1 VPKVSAAYVCQACGA
16 RTRQF
21 FGRCSACGG
30 WNTLVEQ
37 REAPSDARRRRPVAA
52 EPSVAPGRPRRSEPI
67 ETVGERPL
75 QRLASGYGE
84 LDRVLGG
91 GLVPGS
97 LVLLGGDPGIGKSTL
112 LLQCARSMAG
122 QRLVLYVSAEESAQQ
137 VKLRWRRLQN
147 RDGGDGVPAGRAAR
161 GGAVSARVAP
171 SAGAAGPQGLT
182 PGAPAAVGAADV
194 ATGASVQAAS
204 GSGRPSSS
212 NRAQPMRPAP
222 EDPAGPR
229 PSALASPGSRRPEAS
244 ADSLNAIATDAT
256 ATNGPQREAPGR
268 SGRAQALPSLSA
280 ASGPVGEA
288 WPRSLGDDPDPVPPD
303 GPEPAPQLQ
312 LLAETDLELVL
323 QELEAL
329 RPAVAIID
337 SIQALH
343 DGELASAP
351 GSVAQVR
358 ECAAALARIAKRQ
371 DTALVL
377 VGHVTKEGALAGPKV
392 LEHLVDAVL
401 TFEGDRFASHRLLRA
416 VKNRFGATHELG
428 VFEMRD
434 RGLHEVAN
442 PSELFLGG
450 GEPSSGTATIVACE
464 GTRPLLVEL
473 QALVSTTS
481 YASPRRTATGIAVN
495 RLHQILAVLEKHLG
509 LPLSRFDCYLAVAGG
524 LEVEEPAA
532 DLGVAAAVVAS
543 YRDLTLPA
551 GTALIGELGLGGQ
564 LRPVGQLELRLQEAA
579 RLGFSRAV
587 VPRGGGLG
595 PIAAGLGLELR
606 EAGTVA
612 EALVAALG
620 VNPAEE
626 G

>member
-1 VPKVSAAYVCQACGA
+1 MAKPSTFFVCTSCGA
-16 RTRQF
+16 QARQF
-21 FGRCSACGG
+21 FGKCASCGS

-37 REAPSDARRRRPVAA
+37 KATPAADSRRRRPVAEAAAA
-52 EPSVAPGRPRRSEPI
+52 EAVVAGQPRRSEPI
-67 ETVGERPL
+67 QAVGERAL
-75 QRLASGYGE
+75 QRLSSGYGE
-84 LDRVLGG
+84 FDRVLGG

-97 LVLLGGDPGIGKSTL
+97 LVLVGGDPGIGKSTL
-112 LLQCARSMAG
+112 LLQSARAMAG
-122 QRLVLYVSAEESAQQ
+122 RASVLYVSAEESAQQ
-137 VKLRWRRLQN
+137 VKLRWRRLAEAS
-147 RDGGDGVPAGRAAR
+147 PAQPEAGE
-161 GGAVSARVAP
+161 SK
-171 SAGAAGPQGLT
+171 AGA
-182 PGAPAAVGAADV
+182 DF
-194 ATGASVQAAS
+194 
-204 GSGRPSSS
+204 
-212 NRAQPMRPAP
+212 
-222 EDPAGPR
+222 
-229 PSALASPGSRRPEAS
+229 
-244 ADSLNAIATDAT
+244 
-256 ATNGPQREAPGR
+256 
-268 SGRAQALPSLSA
+268 
-280 ASGPVGEA
+280 
-288 WPRSLGDDPDPVPPD
+288 
-303 GPEPAPQLQ
+303 Q

-343 DGELASAP
+343 DAELGSAP
-351 GSVAQVR
+351 GSVSQVR

-371 DTALVL
+371 DTALLL

-434 RGLHEVAN
+434 RGLAEVTN

-450 GEPSSGTATIVACE
+450 DEPSAGTATIVACE
-464 GTRPLLVEL
+464 GTRPLVVEM

-481 YASPRRTATGIAVN
+481 YASPRRSATGIAVN

-543 YRDLTLPA
+543 YRDLTLPP
-551 GTALIGELGLGGQ
+551 GTVLVGELGLGGQ

-579 RLGFSRAV
+579 RLGFTRAV
-587 VPRGGGLG
+587 VPRGTGLAKA
-595 PIAAGLGLELR
+595 AAGFGLQLL
-606 EAGTVA
+606 EAGGVA

-620 VNPAEE
+620 VNPADDR

>member
-1 VPKVSAAYVCQACGA
+1 MARATSTYVCQSCGA
-16 RTRQF
+16 QSRQF
-21 FGRCSACGG
+21 FGRCSSCGN

-37 REAPSDARRRRPVAA
+37 VAAAADNRRRRPVAA
-52 EPSVAPGRPRRSEPI
+52 APLDAAAGIPARAGRSEPI
-67 ETVGERPL
+67 HAVGDRPL
-75 QRLASGYGE
+75 QRLSSGYSE

-112 LLQCARSMAG
+112 LLQSAQAMAG
-122 QRLVLYVSAEESAQQ
+122 RHPVLYVSAEESAQQ
-137 VKLRWRRLQN
+137 VKLRWRRLVDQL
-147 RDGGDGVPAGRAAR
+147 
-161 GGAVSARVAP
+161 
-171 SAGAAGPQGLT
+171 AGAD
-182 PGAPAAVGAADV
+182 APADPADGD
-194 ATGASVQAAS
+194 A
-204 GSGRPSSS
+204 
-212 NRAQPMRPAP
+212 
-222 EDPAGPR
+222 PAGP
-229 PSALASPGSRRPEAS
+229 AG
-244 ADSLNAIATDAT
+244 
-256 ATNGPQREAPGR
+256 
-268 SGRAQALPSLSA
+268 
-280 ASGPVGEA
+280 
-288 WPRSLGDDPDPVPPD
+288 
-303 GPEPAPQLQ
+303 LQ

-323 QELEAL
+323 QELETL
-329 RPAVAIID
+329 RPAVAVID

-371 DTALVL
+371 DTALLL
-377 VGHVTKEGALAGPKV
+377 VGHVTKEGMLAGPKV

-428 VFEMRD
+428 VFEMRGQ
-434 RGLHEVAN
+434 GLAEVLN

-450 GEPSSGTATIVACE
+450 DEPSAGTATIVACE
-464 GTRPLLVEL
+464 GTRPLVVEL

-481 YASPRRTATGIAVN
+481 YASPRRTATGIGTN

-543 YRDLTLPA
+543 YRDLTLPP
-551 GTALIGELGLGGQ
+551 GTVLIGELGLGGQ
-564 LRPVGQLELRLQEAA
+564 LRPVGQLEQRLQESA
-579 RLGFSRAV
+579 RLGFRRAV
-587 VPRGGGLG
+587 VPRGSGLG
-595 PIAAGLGLELR
+595 RLAAGLEIQLL
-606 EAGTVA
+606 EAGSVA

-620 VNPAEE
+620 VNPADDR

>member
-1 VPKVSAAYVCQACGA
+1 MPRTSSAYVCQSCGA

-21 FGRCSACGG
+21 FGRCAGCGG

-37 REAPSDARRRRPVAA
+37 KEAATDGRRRRPVPDSAA
-52 EPSVAPGRPRRSEPI
+52 PEGSGQPRRSEPI
-67 ETVGERPL
+67 AAVGERPL
-75 QRLASGYGE
+75 RRLSSGYGE
-84 LDRVLGG
+84 FDRVLGG

-112 LLQCARSMAG
+112 LLQSARAMAE
-122 QRLVLYVSAEESAQQ
+122 RASVLYVSAEESGQQ
-137 VKLRWRRLQN
+137 VKLRWRRLAESDQE
-147 RDGGDGVPAGRAAR
+147 GACGDG
-161 GGAVSARVAP
+161 
-171 SAGAAGPQGLT
+171 
-182 PGAPAAVGAADV
+182 PAATAA
-194 ATGASVQAAS
+194 AEL
-204 GSGRPSSS
+204 R
-212 NRAQPMRPAP
+212 
-222 EDPAGPR
+222 
-229 PSALASPGSRRPEAS
+229 
-244 ADSLNAIATDAT
+244 
-256 ATNGPQREAPGR
+256 
-268 SGRAQALPSLSA
+268 
-280 ASGPVGEA
+280 
-288 WPRSLGDDPDPVPPD
+288 
-303 GPEPAPQLQ
+303 

-343 DGELASAP
+343 DAELGSAP

-371 DTALVL
+371 HTALLL
-377 VGHVTKEGALAGPKV
+377 VGHVTKEGMLAGPKV

-428 VFEMRD
+428 VFEMQGG
-434 RGLHEVAN
+434 GLAEVSN

-450 GEPSSGTATIVACE
+450 SEPSSGTAVIVACE
-464 GTRPLLVEL
+464 GTRPLVVEL

-481 YASPRRTATGIAVN
+481 YASPRRSATGIAVN

-543 YRDLTLPA
+543 FRDLTLPP
-551 GTALIGELGLGGQ
+551 GTVLIGELGLGGQ
-564 LRPVGQLELRLQEAA
+564 LRPVSQLELRLQEVA

-587 VPRGGGLG
+587 VPNGSGLART
-595 PIAAGLGLELR
+595 AAALELQLL
-606 EAGTVA
+606 EAGSVA

-620 VNPAEE
+620 DHAARE
-626 G
+626 

>member
-1 VPKVSAAYVCQACGA
+1 MARSLSSYVCQSCGA
-16 RTRQF
+16 RTRQY
-21 FGRCSACGG
+21 FGRCSGCGG

-37 REAPSDARRRRPVAA
+37 ATVPTDSRRRRPVAA
-52 EPSVAPGRPRRSEPI
+52 ADAPSSDGGGGRARRSEPI
-67 ETVGERPL
+67 DAVGERPL

-112 LLQCARSMAG
+112 LLQCARTMAAA
-122 QRLVLYVSAEESAQQ
+122 QSVLYVSAEESAQQ
-137 VKLRWRRLQN
+137 VKLRWRRLAEEGQ
-147 RDGGDGVPAGRAAR
+147 DSPS
-161 GGAVSARVAP
+161 GAVRLRGLGSTP
-171 SAGAAGPQGLT
+171 SLRSGS
-182 PGAPAAVGAADV
+182 PGAPLP
-194 ATGASVQAAS
+194 S
-204 GSGRPSSS
+204 G
-212 NRAQPMRPAP
+212 
-222 EDPAGPR
+222 D
-229 PSALASPGSRRPEAS
+229 
-244 ADSLNAIATDAT
+244 
-256 ATNGPQREAPGR
+256 APGR
-268 SGRAQALPSLSA
+268 QGA
-280 ASGPVGEA
+280 APLEDA
-288 WPRSLGDDPDPVPPD
+288 
-303 GPEPAPQLQ
+303 ETTAAPYGLQ

-329 RPAVAIID
+329 RPAVAVID

-343 DGELASAP
+343 DGELGSAP

-358 ECAAALARIAKRQ
+358 ECAAALQRIAKRQ
-371 DTALVL
+371 HTALLL
-377 VGHVTKEGALAGPKV
+377 VGHVTKEGLLAGPKV

-428 VFEMRD
+428 VFEMRGS
-434 RGLHEVAN
+434 GLVEVTN

-450 GEPSSGTATIVACE
+450 EGPGTGTIVACE
-464 GTRPLLVEL
+464 GTRPLVVEL
-473 QALVSTTS
+473 QALVSPTS
-481 YASPRRTATGIAVN
+481 YASPRRSATGIAAN

-543 YRDLTLPA
+543 YRDLVLPS
-551 GTALIGELGLGGQ
+551 GTVLIGELGLGGQ

-579 RLGFSRAV
+579 RLGFRRAV
-587 VPRGGGLG
+587 VPKGTL
-595 PIAAGLGLELR
+595 PPSLAAALALQVL
-606 EAGTVA
+606 EAGSVA

-620 VNPAEE
+620 VDPAADD
-626 G
+626 

>member
-1 VPKVSAAYVCQACGA
+1 MEQAAA
-16 RTRQF
+16 
-21 FGRCSACGG
+21 
-30 WNTLVEQ
+30 
-37 REAPSDARRRRPVAA
+37 APADSRRRRPAA
-52 EPSVAPGRPRRSEPI
+52 AAIAPAPRRSQPI
-67 ETVGERPL
+67 AAVGERPL

-112 LLQCARSMAG
+112 LLQSARAMAG
-122 QRLVLYVSAEESAQQ
+122 RAAVLYVSAEESAQQ
-137 VKLRWRRLQN
+137 VKLRWRRLAGMEE
-147 RDGGDGVPAGRAAR
+147 RGGEGKGGGESAATGVGGDF
-161 GGAVSARVAP
+161 
-171 SAGAAGPQGLT
+171 
-182 PGAPAAVGAADV
+182 
-194 ATGASVQAAS
+194 
-204 GSGRPSSS
+204 
-212 NRAQPMRPAP
+212 
-222 EDPAGPR
+222 
-229 PSALASPGSRRPEAS
+229 
-244 ADSLNAIATDAT
+244 
-256 ATNGPQREAPGR
+256 
-268 SGRAQALPSLSA
+268 
-280 ASGPVGEA
+280 
-288 WPRSLGDDPDPVPPD
+288 
-303 GPEPAPQLQ
+303 Q

-343 DGELASAP
+343 DAELASAP

-371 DTALVL
+371 DTALLL
-377 VGHVTKEGALAGPKV
+377 VGHVTKEGMLAGPKV

-434 RGLHEVAN
+434 RGLAEVSN
-442 PSELFLGG
+442 PSELFLGA

-464 GTRPLLVEL
+464 GTRPLVVEL

-481 YASPRRTATGIAVN
+481 YASPRRSATGIAVN

-524 LEVEEPAA
+524 LEVEEPSA

-551 GTALIGELGLGGQ
+551 GTVLMGELGLGGQ

-579 RLGFSRAV
+579 RLGFTRAV
-587 VPRGGGLG
+587 LPRGSGLAKA
-595 PIAAGLGLELR
+595 AAGLGLELL

-612 EALVAALG
+612 SALVAALG
-620 VNPAEE
+620 VNPAADQP
-626 G
+626 

>member
-1 VPKVSAAYVCQACGA
+1 VCQSCGA
-16 RTRQF
+16 RTRQY
-21 FGRCSACGG
+21 FGRCSGCGG

-37 REAPSDARRRRPVAA
+37 AAVPTDSRRRRPVAA
-52 EPSVAPGRPRRSEPI
+52 ADAPDGSGGRGSPRRSEPI
-67 ETVGERPL
+67 AAVGDRPL

-112 LLQCARSMAG
+112 LLQCARTMAVG
-122 QRLVLYVSAEESAQQ
+122 QSVLYVSAEESAQQ
-137 VKLRWRRLQN
+137 VKLRWRRLAEE
-147 RDGGDGVPAGRAAR
+147 GEGAG
-161 GGAVSARVAP
+161 P
-171 SAGAAGPQGLT
+171 AGAADRENGGS
-182 PGAPAAVGAADV
+182 AAAV
-194 ATGASVQAAS
+194 S
-204 GSGRPSSS
+204 G
-212 NRAQPMRPAP
+212 
-222 EDPAGPR
+222 
-229 PSALASPGSRRPEAS
+229 
-244 ADSLNAIATDAT
+244 
-256 ATNGPQREAPGR
+256 
-268 SGRAQALPSLSA
+268 
-280 ASGPVGEA
+280 
-288 WPRSLGDDPDPVPPD
+288 
-303 GPEPAPQLQ
+303 LQ

-343 DGELASAP
+343 DGELGSAP

-358 ECAAALARIAKRQ
+358 ECAAALQRIAKRQ
-371 DTALVL
+371 HTALLL
-377 VGHVTKEGALAGPKV
+377 VGHVTKEGLLAGPKV

-428 VFEMRD
+428 VFEMRGS
-434 RGLHEVAN
+434 GLVEVTN

-450 GEPSSGTATIVACE
+450 EGPGTGTIVACE
-464 GTRPLLVEL
+464 GTRPLVVEL
-473 QALVSTTS
+473 QALVSPTS
-481 YASPRRTATGIAVN
+481 YASPRRSATGIAAN

-543 YRDLTLPA
+543 YRDLVLPP
-551 GTALIGELGLGGQ
+551 GTVLMGELGLGGQ

-579 RLGFSRAV
+579 RLGFRRAV
-587 VPRGGGLG
+587 VPRGGL
-595 PIAAGLGLELR
+595 PLSLAASLDLQVL
-606 EAGTVA
+606 EAGSVA

-620 VNPAEE
+620 VDPAADA
-626 G
+626 

>member
-1 VPKVSAAYVCQACGA
+1 MCQSCGA
-16 RTRQF
+16 RTRQY
-21 FGRCSACGG
+21 FGRCSGCGG

-37 REAPSDARRRRPVAA
+37 AAVATDSRRRRPVAA
-52 EPSVAPGRPRRSEPI
+52 ADAPDGSGGPGSPRRSEPI
-67 ETVGERPL
+67 AAVGDRPL

-112 LLQCARSMAG
+112 LLQCARTMAVG
-122 QRLVLYVSAEESAQQ
+122 QSVLYVSAEESAQQ
-137 VKLRWRRLQN
+137 VKLRWRRLAEE
-147 RDGGDGVPAGRAAR
+147 GE
-161 GGAVSARVAP
+161 AP
-171 SAGAAGPQGLT
+171 GPAGAADRENGGS
-182 PGAPAAVGAADV
+182 AA
-194 ATGASVQAAS
+194 AAS
-204 GSGRPSSS
+204 G
-212 NRAQPMRPAP
+212 
-222 EDPAGPR
+222 
-229 PSALASPGSRRPEAS
+229 
-244 ADSLNAIATDAT
+244 
-256 ATNGPQREAPGR
+256 
-268 SGRAQALPSLSA
+268 
-280 ASGPVGEA
+280 
-288 WPRSLGDDPDPVPPD
+288 
-303 GPEPAPQLQ
+303 LQ

-343 DGELASAP
+343 DGELGSAP

-358 ECAAALARIAKRQ
+358 ECAAALQRIAKRQ
-371 DTALVL
+371 HTALLL
-377 VGHVTKEGALAGPKV
+377 VGHVTKEGLLAGPKV

-428 VFEMRD
+428 VFEMRGS
-434 RGLHEVAN
+434 GLVEVTN

-450 GEPSSGTATIVACE
+450 EGPGTGTIVACE
-464 GTRPLLVEL
+464 GTRPLVVEL
-473 QALVSTTS
+473 QALVSPTS
-481 YASPRRTATGIAVN
+481 YASPRRSATGIAAN

-543 YRDLTLPA
+543 YRDLVLPP
-551 GTALIGELGLGGQ
+551 GTVLVGELGLGGQ

-579 RLGFSRAV
+579 RLGFRRAV
-587 VPRGGGLG
+587 VPRGGL
-595 PIAAGLGLELR
+595 PLSLAASLDLQVL
-606 EAGTVA
+606 EAGSVA

-620 VNPAEE
+620 VDPAADA
-626 G
+626 

>member
-1 VPKVSAAYVCQACGA
+1 MAKPSTFFVCTSCGA
-16 RTRQF
+16 QARQF
-21 FGRCSACGG
+21 FGKCASCGS

-37 REAPSDARRRRPVAA
+37 KAAPAADSRRRRPVAEAAAA
-52 EPSVAPGRPRRSEPI
+52 EAVVAGQPRRSEPI
-67 ETVGERPL
+67 QAVGERAL
-75 QRLASGYGE
+75 QRLSSGYGE
-84 LDRVLGG
+84 FDRVLGG

-97 LVLLGGDPGIGKSTL
+97 LVLVGGDPGIGKSTL
-112 LLQCARSMAG
+112 LLQSARAMAG
-122 QRLVLYVSAEESAQQ
+122 RASVLYVSAEESAQQ
-137 VKLRWRRLQN
+137 VKLRWRRLAEAS
-147 RDGGDGVPAGRAAR
+147 PAQPEAGEPEA
-161 GGAVSARVAP
+161 GESK
-171 SAGAAGPQGLT
+171 AGA
-182 PGAPAAVGAADV
+182 DF
-194 ATGASVQAAS
+194 
-204 GSGRPSSS
+204 
-212 NRAQPMRPAP
+212 
-222 EDPAGPR
+222 
-229 PSALASPGSRRPEAS
+229 
-244 ADSLNAIATDAT
+244 
-256 ATNGPQREAPGR
+256 
-268 SGRAQALPSLSA
+268 
-280 ASGPVGEA
+280 
-288 WPRSLGDDPDPVPPD
+288 
-303 GPEPAPQLQ
+303 Q

-343 DGELASAP
+343 DAELGSAP
-351 GSVAQVR
+351 GSVSQVR

-371 DTALVL
+371 DTALLL

-434 RGLHEVAN
+434 RGLAEVTN

-450 GEPSSGTATIVACE
+450 DEPSAGTATIVACE
-464 GTRPLLVEL
+464 GTRPLVVEM

-481 YASPRRTATGIAVN
+481 YASPRRSATGIAVN

-543 YRDLTLPA
+543 YRDLTLPP
-551 GTALIGELGLGGQ
+551 GTVLVGELGLGGQ

-579 RLGFSRAV
+579 RLGFTRAV
-587 VPRGGGLG
+587 VPRGTGLAKA
-595 PIAAGLGLELR
+595 AAGFGLQLL
-606 EAGTVA
+606 EAGGVA

-620 VNPAEE
+620 VNPADDR

>member
-1 VPKVSAAYVCQACGA
+1 VGERLCTTGATDPLKSEAAQFITESHLSSQFVPKASTTYVCQACGA
-16 RTRQF
+16 RSRQF
-21 FGRCSACGG
+21 FGRCSSCGG

-37 REAPSDARRRRPVAA
+37 RQEAGDGRRRRPVPVA
-52 EPSVAPGRPRRSEPI
+52 EPRAGGLEAAGAPRRSEPI
-67 ETVGERPL
+67 ETVGEGPL

-97 LVLLGGDPGIGKSTL
+97 LVLVGGDPGIGKSTL
-112 LLQCARSMAG
+112 LLQCARAMAAG
-122 QRLVLYVSAEESAQQ
+122 RMVLYVSAEESAQQ
-137 VKLRWRRLQN
+137 VKLRWRRL
-147 RDGGDGVPAGRAAR
+147 RDTAGGVHAAAADDGLAAR
-161 GGAVSARVAP
+161 
-171 SAGAAGPQGLT
+171 AGAGL
-182 PGAPAAVGAADV
+182 
-194 ATGASVQAAS
+194 Q
-204 GSGRPSSS
+204 
-212 NRAQPMRPAP
+212 
-222 EDPAGPR
+222 E
-229 PSALASPGSRRPEAS
+229 
-244 ADSLNAIATDAT
+244 
-256 ATNGPQREAPGR
+256 PGR
-268 SGRAQALPSLSA
+268 
-280 ASGPVGEA
+280 GE
-288 WPRSLGDDPDPVPPD
+288 GDA
-303 GPEPAPQLQ
+303 GLQ

-329 RPAVAIID
+329 RPAVAVID

-343 DGELASAP
+343 DPDLGSAP

-371 DTALVL
+371 HTALLL
-377 VGHVTKEGALAGPKV
+377 VGHVTKEGLLAGPKV
-392 LEHLVDAVL
+392 LEHLVDVVL

-416 VKNRFGATHELG
+416 VKNRYGATHELG

-434 RGLHEVAN
+434 RGLSEVLN
-442 PSELFLGG
+442 PSELFLGA
-450 GEPSSGTATIVACE
+450 GEPSAGTATIVACE
-464 GTRPLLVEL
+464 GTRPLLVDL

-495 RLHQILAVLEKHLG
+495 RLHQILAVLEKHMG

-543 YRDLTLPA
+543 YRDLVLPP

-579 RLGFSRAV
+579 RLGFTRAV
-587 VPRGGGLG
+587 VPRAGGLG
-595 PIAAGLGLELR
+595 PIAAGLGLDLR
-606 EAGTVA
+606 EAGSVA

-620 VNPAEE
+620 TQLGRE
-626 G
+626 

>member
-1 VPKVSAAYVCQACGA
+1 MAKPSTFFVCTSCGA
-16 RTRQF
+16 QARQF
-21 FGRCSACGG
+21 FGKCASCGS

-37 REAPSDARRRRPVAA
+37 KAAPAADSRRRRPVA
-52 EPSVAPGRPRRSEPI
+52 EPEAVVAGQPRRSEPI
-67 ETVGERPL
+67 QAVGERAL
-75 QRLASGYGE
+75 QRLSSGYGE
-84 LDRVLGG
+84 FDRVLGG

-97 LVLLGGDPGIGKSTL
+97 LVLVGGDPGIGKSTL
-112 LLQCARSMAG
+112 LLQSARAMAG
-122 QRLVLYVSAEESAQQ
+122 RASVLYVSAEESAQQ
-137 VKLRWRRLQN
+137 VKLRWRRLAEASTGEPETGESN
-147 RDGGDGVPAGRAAR
+147 
-161 GGAVSARVAP
+161 
-171 SAGAAGPQGLT
+171 AGA
-182 PGAPAAVGAADV
+182 DF
-194 ATGASVQAAS
+194 
-204 GSGRPSSS
+204 
-212 NRAQPMRPAP
+212 
-222 EDPAGPR
+222 
-229 PSALASPGSRRPEAS
+229 
-244 ADSLNAIATDAT
+244 
-256 ATNGPQREAPGR
+256 
-268 SGRAQALPSLSA
+268 
-280 ASGPVGEA
+280 
-288 WPRSLGDDPDPVPPD
+288 
-303 GPEPAPQLQ
+303 Q

-343 DGELASAP
+343 DAELGSAP
-351 GSVAQVR
+351 GSVSQVR

-371 DTALVL
+371 DTALLL

-434 RGLHEVAN
+434 RGLAEVTN

-450 GEPSSGTATIVACE
+450 DEPSAGTATIVACE
-464 GTRPLLVEL
+464 GTRPLVVEL

-481 YASPRRTATGIAVN
+481 YASPRRSATGIAVG

-532 DLGVAAAVVAS
+532 DLGVATAVVAS
-543 YRDLTLPA
+543 YRDLTLPP
-551 GTALIGELGLGGQ
+551 GTVLVGELGLGGQ

-579 RLGFSRAV
+579 RLGFTRAV
-587 VPRGGGLG
+587 VPKGTGLAK
-595 PIAAGLGLELR
+595 AAASLGLQLL

-620 VNPAEE
+620 VNPADDRS
-626 G
+626 